1 MITVSWYS
9 CDSSTHEKITKKVSI
24 RNDDRKQQ
32 KLLLMAN
39 GITNT
44 KTENIHFN
52 YSNKN
57 PNRNYFLKNYS
68 KNIENWVE
76 KKFVMPMV
84 K

>member
-52 YSNKN
+52 YNNKN
-57 PNRNYFLKNYS
+57 PSKNYFCNQ
-68 KNIENWVE
+68 
-76 KKFVMPMV
+76 
-84 K
+84 

>member
-1 MITVSWYS
+1 MITVSWYN
-9 CDSSTHEKITKKVSI
+9 CDSNTHGKITKKVSI

-52 YSNKN
+52 YNNKN
-57 PNRNYFLKNYS
+57 PS
-68 KNIENWVE
+68 KNIFSIFRSVLI
-76 KKFVMPMV
+76 F
-84 K
+84 